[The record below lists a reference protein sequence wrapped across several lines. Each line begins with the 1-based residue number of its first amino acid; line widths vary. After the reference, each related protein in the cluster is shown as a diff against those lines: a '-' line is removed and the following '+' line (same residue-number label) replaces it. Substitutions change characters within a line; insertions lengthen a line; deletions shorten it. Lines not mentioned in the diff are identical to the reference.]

1 MPPQDIWG
9 DLARLDGKCL
19 KTLEQRRPFTVL
31 AVRETGVILE
41 LQTSGKQRQVSRASL
56 QEAYAALYTRRELS
70 LHDVSEA
77 VGANQAS
84 YVATLLATLP
94 NVAVCRKPMALIYNG
109 LSLFDLD
116 CYLV

>member
-41 LQTSGKQRQVSRASL
+41 LQANGKQCQVSRASL
-56 QEAYAALYTRRELS
+56 QEAYTALYTRRELN

-94 NVAVCRKPMALIYNG
+94 NVAVCRKPTALIYNG

>member
-31 AVRETGVILE
+31 AVRETGVILK
-41 LQTSGKQRQVSRASL
+41 LQASGKQCQVSRESL
-56 QEAYAALYTRRELS
+56 QEAFDVLYARRELS
-70 LHDVSEA
+70 LHEVSEA

-116 CYLV
+116 SFLV